1 MRLKKAFL
9 TRLDS
14 YKEDIMSQSNG
25 QTVTT
30 TTKPVMI
37 LTVSLEAGE
46 FIRLCHSGHFLEV
59 SMFTLTLMTITSQ
72 A

>member
-1 MRLKKAFL
+1 
-9 TRLDS
+9 
-14 YKEDIMSQSNG
+14 MSQSNG

-46 FIRLCHSGHFLEV
+46 FSRLCHSGHFLEV
-59 SMFTLTLMTITSQ
+59 SMFTFTLMTITSQ